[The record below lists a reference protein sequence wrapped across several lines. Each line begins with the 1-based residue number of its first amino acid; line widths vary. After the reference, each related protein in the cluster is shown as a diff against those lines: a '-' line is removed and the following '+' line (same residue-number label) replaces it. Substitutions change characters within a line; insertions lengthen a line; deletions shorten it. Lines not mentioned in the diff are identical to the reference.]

1 MDLDPISLRG
11 SAPSAEMGDEEP
23 PEWAAEPTG
32 AAVSRVPLIDECV
45 RAALRARRSA
55 PLDTHAHTLATL
67 TLVYRARFCCDG
79 VSHRC
84 GHGRSHG
91 SHVEQAHN
99 IIKRLGIEF
108 PILE

>member
-1 MDLDPISLRG
+1 
-11 SAPSAEMGDEEP
+11 MGDEEP

-67 TLVYRARFCCDG
+67 TLVYRARFCCDALQA
-79 VSHRC
+79 R
-84 GHGRSHG
+84 G
-91 SHVEQAHN
+91 SDSSDAPAESLLPVVHASDGEREERRA
-99 IIKRLGIEF
+99 RARARAGE
-108 PILE
+108 